1 MESEQ
6 RGMTEPHMATP
17 AQPPLADS
25 RLDGGAQNKG
35 AQGNGAGGNSPALH
49 PNGLH
54 PNGSRRWLFVLTIL
68 TGSFLLFLVQP
79 MVARMAM
86 PRLGGAPA
94 VWISAQLVYQALLLG
109 GYAYAHYLTR
119 FTPRTQSMVHIG
131 LFAFALLWLP
141 VGLVAAYPP
150 ANASVILFVPWLLAA
165 SIGPLFLAVAAQ
177 APLMQ
182 RWFHFHAP
190 AADPYP
196 LYAASN
202 IGSFA
207 GLIAYPLVVEPA
219 LGNSGQSWL
228 WSGIYLALLLL
239 VGACAFTIYR
249 DRGDAGD
256 KADIAQSSVDEA
268 PPTLKRKLHWIVLAA
283 VPSGLMLATTTHITT
298 DMMSIPLLW
307 ALPLG
312 LYLLSFSIA
321 FAEKRGLADL
331 ILFLSPFLILCLGG
345 TALFSVTTSP
355 ILMLSASLTLLFV
368 VAVAMHSLMYRDRP
382 SPRYLTQ
389 FYLLMSVGGV
399 IGGIFCALLAP
410 VIFNWVYEYPIL
422 ILAAAALIP
431 QNSLLPS
438 MGSQSTQKM
447 MRYVQIA
454 LAAIILAAAIY
465 YLYNYGTPSS
475 ENIAYVVI
483 PLLLFGVWTVGN
495 RPAMMIILL
504 STMLLGDGWDKLQLR
519 TEAYRTRSYFG
530 IYNVYADHSDNM
542 MKLVNGTTL
551 HGTQN
556 LEPAESTEPTSY
568 YGSSSGVGI
577 VLNRAQQLAPKGAR
591 VGIVGLG
598 AGTLACYKQLGQE
611 WHFYEIDPV
620 MADIAKNP
628 KHFSFLSQCTPDAPV
643 HIGDARL
650 TLDKQADSSLD
661 ILVIDAFSSDAI
673 PMHLLTREAFAVY
686 RRVLG
691 EDGILVVH
699 ISNRYFDLEPVIDA
713 ESRKGGW
720 VTSARWDYPDEALTS
735 VTASTWV
742 AMAATQ
748 ERLNIAT
755 AHDVEYAPEWN
766 DVHKDPTFPG
776 WTDDYGS
783 VLPLV
788 KFWKKEEE

>member
-1 MESEQ
+1 
-6 RGMTEPHMATP
+6 MTDT
-17 AQPPLADS
+17 
-25 RLDGGAQNKG
+25 
-35 AQGNGAGGNSPALH
+35 AL
-49 PNGLH
+49 PNGSD
-54 PNGSRRWLFVLTIL
+54 PVQPAPAKNNGSRRWLFVLTIL

-119 FTPRTQSMVHIG
+119 FAPRTQSMVHIG
-131 LFAFALLWLP
+131 LFVFALLWIP
-141 VGLVAAYPP
+141 VGLIASEPP
-150 ANASVILFVPWLLAA
+150 ANASVVLYVPWLLAA

-190 AADPYP
+190 SSDPYP

-207 GLIAYPLVVEPA
+207 GLIAYPLLVEPA
-219 LGNSGQSWL
+219 LGNNWQSWL
-228 WSGIYLALLLL
+228 WSGIYIALLLL
-239 VGACAFTIYR
+239 VAACAFTIYR

-256 KADIAQSSVDEA
+256 KADAAANTDEA
-268 PPTLKRKLHWIVLAA
+268 PPSLSRKLRWILLAA

-298 DMMSIPLLW
+298 DLMAIPLLW

-331 ILFLSPFLILCLGG
+331 LVYLSPFLILLLGG
-345 TALFSVTTSP
+345 MALFSASEYPLLVLGAS
-355 ILMLSASLTLLFV
+355 LMLLFL
-368 VAVAMHSLMYRDRP
+368 VAVALHSLMYRDRP

-410 VIFNWVYEYPIL
+410 VLFNWVYEYPIL
-422 ILAAAALIP
+422 IVAAAVLVP
-431 QNSLLPS
+431 QHSLLPS
-438 MGSQSTQKM
+438 FGSVQTRQ
-447 MRYVQIA
+447 RIAAVQIA
-454 LAAIILAAAIY
+454 FAVAILVGSLY
-465 YLYNYGTPSS
+465 YLYHYGTPHRDQ
-475 ENIAYVVI
+475 IAYIIV
-483 PLLLFGVWTVGN
+483 PLLLLGVWFVGN
-495 RPAMMIILL
+495 RWA
-504 STMLLGDGWDKLQLR
+504 MLLALLTIMLLADGWDKAQLR

-530 IYNVYADHSDNM
+530 IYNVYPDHSDNLQ
-542 MKLVNGTTL
+542 KLVNGTTL
-551 HGTQN
+551 HGVQH
-556 LEPAESTEPTSY
+556 LDPAKASEPTSY
-568 YGSSSGVGI
+568 YGRESGVGI
-577 VLNRAQQLAPKGAR
+577 VLDHAPQFAPNAR

-598 AGTLACYKQLGQE
+598 AGTLACYKRPGQQ

-620 MADIAKNP
+620 MAEIAKDP
-628 KHFSFLSQCTPDAPV
+628 AHFSFLSRCAPDAPV

-650 TLDKQADSSLD
+650 TLDKQAAGSLD
-661 ILVIDAFSSDAI
+661 VLVIDAFSSDSI

-691 EDGILVVH
+691 PDGVLVVH

-713 ESRKGGW
+713 ESRNGGW
-720 VTSARWDYPDEALTS
+720 STAARWDYPDSADGALTS
-735 VTASTWV
+735 STWI
-742 AMAATQ
+742 AMARTPHLLVDATGYMSEGVPQ
-748 ERLNIAT
+748 WSEVRK
-755 AHDVEYAPEWN
+755 H
-766 DVHKDPTFPG
+766 PTFPG

-788 KFWKKEEE
+788 KFWNKEEE

>member
-1 MESEQ
+1 
-6 RGMTEPHMATP
+6 MTESSIVETVS
-17 AQPPLADS
+17 AQTTHDGVNSLDDS
-25 RLDGGAQNKG
+25 ARLNAPK
-35 AQGNGAGGNSPALH
+35 
-49 PNGLH
+49 
-54 PNGSRRWLFVLTIL
+54 GSRRWLFVLTIL

-94 VWISAQLVYQALLLG
+94 VWISAQLIYQALLLG

-131 LFAFALLWLP
+131 LFILALLWLP
-141 VGLVAAYPP
+141 VGLIASEPP
-150 ANASVILFVPWLLAA
+150 ANASVVLYVPWLLAA

-182 RWFHFHAP
+182 RWFHFHSP
-190 AADPYP
+190 KADPYP

-228 WSGIYLALLLL
+228 WSGIYIALLLL

-256 KADIAQSSVDEA
+256 AADAAASDAADEA
-268 PPTLKRKLHWIVLAA
+268 PPSLKRKLYWIMLAA

-355 ILMLSASLTLLFV
+355 LLMLGASLTLLFV

-410 VIFNWVYEYPIL
+410 VIFDWVYEYPIL

-431 QNSLLPS
+431 QNSLIPRS
-438 MGSQSTQKM
+438 GSEATQKT
-447 MRYVQIA
+447 MRIVQIV
-454 LAAIILAAAIY
+454 LAIAVFASAIY
-465 YLYNYGTPSS
+465 SLYYHGTPSDD
-475 ENIAYVVI
+475 NIAYIII
-483 PLLLFGVWTVGN
+483 PLLLVGVWTVGN
-495 RPAMMIILL
+495 RPAMLIILL
-504 STMLLGDGWDKLQLR
+504 SIMLLADGWDKLQLR
-519 TEAYRTRSYFG
+519 TDAYRTRSYFG
-530 IYNVYADHSDNM
+530 IYNIYADHSENL

-551 HGTQN
+551 HGLQN
-556 LEPAESTEPTSY
+556 LDPERASEPTSY

-577 VLNRAQQLAPKGAR
+577 VLNRAEKLAPAGAR

-598 AGTLACYKQLGQE
+598 AGTLACYKQPGQQ

-620 MADIAKNP
+620 MADIAKDPN
-628 KHFSFLSQCTPDAPV
+628 HFSFLSRCTPDAPI

-650 TLDKQADSSLD
+650 TLDKQAAGSLD

-686 RRVLG
+686 RRVLCK
-691 EDGILVVH
+691 DGILVVH

-720 VTSARWDYPDEALTS
+720 VTAVRWDYPDDTDPAVTS
-735 VTASTWV
+735 STWI
-742 AMAATQ
+742 AMAASQ
-748 ERLNIAT
+748 DRLNIAT
-755 AHDVEYAPEWN
+755 AHGVEYAPEWTA
-766 DVHKDPTFPG
+766 VHKHPTFPG

-788 KFWKKEEE
+788 KFWNKESE